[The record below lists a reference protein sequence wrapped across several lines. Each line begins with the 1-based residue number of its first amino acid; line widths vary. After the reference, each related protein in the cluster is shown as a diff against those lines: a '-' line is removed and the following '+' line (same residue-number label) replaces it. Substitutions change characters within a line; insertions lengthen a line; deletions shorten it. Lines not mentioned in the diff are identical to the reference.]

1 MSVTNPE
8 SGTTSFEYNDDGSLF
23 RKTDAKGQ
31 KLQFTYDSLGRVTVK
46 QTYRSDGTEDLCGKA
61 TNYWD
66 TRPSGV
72 GSTGWENV
80 SGRLMAV
87 RWSATSCPGGQFTEG
102 YDAAGLR
109 LWKQSMTDSVVHVF
123 YNGPDGKPLADFYLQ
138 GGSVQGGSPMV
149 YFAGKRVDNN
159 SVEDRLGTGVV
170 ENGQQMAY
178 FPYGELRVG
187 TSTEVQFATYKR
199 DSVTNL
205 DYAHQ
210 RYFSSQ
216 IARFTTSD
224 PSGSASLEAPQSFN
238 QYGYAGGDP
247 VNRNDPSGLW
257 GYCDASEGD
266 CVILAVRE
274 SEGGGGGGG
283 GGPWTGN
290 WDVSICGGVWRDP
303 IFGDGRRVLDEFC
316 FATQH
321 YYYPVRM
328 DLGGGGGG
336 GTSVPNGS
344 LTDDFRGRT
353 TNALKG
359 LSDQCKS
366 ALGGV
371 DDLIAG
377 VGSLRFFDGRKTD
390 GDGAYKLSEIAIGNG
405 SSATVYDIVNNR
417 PDSPILNAL
426 VIPGTPKSA
435 TNSAVL
441 ISGNFFK
448 HNPALQAGILVE
460 EAMHAV
466 GGKTDPDLASIA
478 KKYGYSSFQDFI
490 LHGCRDITS
499 HGPGRRGIGY

>member
-1 MSVTNPE
+1 M
-8 SGTTSFEYNDDGSLF
+8 
-23 RKTDAKGQ
+23 
-31 KLQFTYDSLGRVTVK
+31 
-46 QTYRSDGTEDLCGKA
+46 
-61 TNYWD
+61 
-66 TRPSGV
+66 
-72 GSTGWENV
+72 
-80 SGRLMAV
+80 
-87 RWSATSCPGGQFTEG
+87 
-102 YDAAGLR
+102 
-109 LWKQSMTDSVVHVF
+109 
-123 YNGPDGKPLADFYLQ
+123 
-138 GGSVQGGSPMV
+138 
-149 YFAGKRVDNN
+149 
-159 SVEDRLGTGVV
+159 
-170 ENGQQMAY
+170 
-178 FPYGELRVG
+178 RVG